1 MEEPTD
7 RDYRAMFRFMV
18 GRMVLVSLL
27 PLIVIGGANFYL
39 FYRLNR
45 SVVLEQHANFL
56 RYHRQSIETF
66 LNGLTAEISTMARQY
81 SLEELKGGGLERAFR
96 IVQERGGM
104 LTDLGIIDSQG
115 NHVRYVGPYDLAA
128 ANYRD
133 TEWFRQVAEKGVYI
147 SDMFLGFRMEPH
159 FIIAVK
165 RPDAGDFWILRAT
178 VNTDYFSRLV
188 DAVRMGRTG
197 ETFIVN
203 GQGFYQTKTRSAG
216 EPLSPS
222 GYLDLTPHEGI
233 RVHQVT
239 MEETDYI
246 YTTTWLENPRWLL
259 VFRQETTD
267 VYSPLWKASFLGLIM
282 FLAGV
287 SGAIFLSVALART
300 QINRIRRTDQDKE
313 VLTQRLLVAGKAA
326 AVGELSAG
334 LAHEINNPL
343 ATIDTLQTLIQ
354 DIASSPLLTQEDRE
368 EVVDS
373 AQKIGKQVQR
383 AKTIMQGLLKFSR
396 RVESKPELVDLNQ
409 LLHELAAMARTRAT
423 VEGKRVETDLREL
436 PTILAP
442 PAHLQQVFANLLNNA
457 LDAVAGKA
465 DGTVL
470 LSSRLHDGRIEVK
483 VSDNGCGIA
492 QGDLSRIF
500 MPFFTTKPVGQGTG
514 LGLAI
519 CYGLVRE
526 LGGTIQVESAVGLG
540 TTFTVQ
546 LPTQPPT
553 PGGDEVGGPLEPHED
568 PPRR

>member
-1 MEEPTD
+1 MRETAD
-7 RDYRAMFRFMV
+7 RDYGAMFRFMV

-27 PLIVIGGANFYL
+27 PLMVIGGANFYL
-39 FYRLNR
+39 FYSLNR

-66 LNGLTAEISTMARQY
+66 LNGITTEISTLAHQY
-81 SLEELKGGGLERAFR
+81 SLDELKAGGLERAFR
-96 IVQERGGM
+96 VVQQRGGM
-104 LTDLGIIDSQG
+104 FTDLGIIDSNG
-115 NHVRYVGPYDLAA
+115 NHVRYVGPYDLADK
-128 ANYRD
+128 NYRD
-133 TEWFRQVAEKGVYI
+133 TEWFRQVVEKGVYI

-159 FIIAVK
+159 FIVAVK
-165 RPDAGDFWILRAT
+165 RPDEEDFWILRAT

-188 DAVRMGRTG
+188 DAVRMGKTG

-233 RVHQVT
+233 RVHQVSI
-239 MEETDYI
+239 EETDYI
-246 YTTTWLENPRWLL
+246 YTTTWLDNPRWLL
-259 VFRQETTD
+259 IFRQETSD
-267 VYSPLWKASFLGLIM
+267 VYSPLWKASFLGLLM
-282 FLAGV
+282 FLVGAAGA
-287 SGAIFLSVALART
+287 SLLAVAVARAQT
-300 QINRIRRTDQDKE
+300 NRIKRADREKDM
-313 VLTQRLLVAGKAA
+313 LTQRLMVAGKAA

-354 DIASSPLLTQEDRE
+354 DIASGPSLSDGDRDE
-368 EVVDS
+368 IIDS

-383 AKTIMQGLLKFSR
+383 AKGIMQGLLKFSR
-396 RVESKPELVDLNQ
+396 RVESQPEFVDLNQ
-409 LLHELAAMARTRAT
+409 LLQELAAVASTRAI
-423 VEGKRVETDLREL
+423 VEGKRVDTDLEEL

-457 LDAVAGKA
+457 LDAVSGKPDA
-465 DGTVL
+465 RVL
-470 LSSRLHDGRIEVK
+470 LSSRLHDGKIEVRI
-483 VSDNGCGIA
+483 SDNGCGIPEEN
-492 QGDLSRIF
+492 LSRIF

-519 CYGLVRE
+519 CYGLVQE
-526 LGGTIQVESAVGLG
+526 LGGSIQVESTLGVG

-546 LPTQPPT
+546 LPGRPATAGPDA
-553 PGGDEVGGPLEPHED
+553 GGAP
-568 PPRR
+568 